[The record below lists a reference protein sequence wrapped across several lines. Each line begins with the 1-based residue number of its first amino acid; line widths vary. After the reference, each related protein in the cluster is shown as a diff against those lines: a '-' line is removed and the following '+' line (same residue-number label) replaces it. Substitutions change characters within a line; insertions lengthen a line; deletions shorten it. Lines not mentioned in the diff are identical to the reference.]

1 MWDGPAWINECS
13 ALMRWIIAALLALG
27 LTPAQV
33 VPQAAPQSTVAPNG
47 WLRQLRFSPDG
58 RYVLAQDDAEVTVL
72 GVRRFEILFRLPAKD
87 ATLAQFTP
95 DSAQVVFVS
104 SVPPVDLKQVTVTGA
119 PEHVERWQ
127 IVDRAR
133 NALAEVRL
141 PACGT
146 VALSPDGSVVACDDL
161 EGTLWL
167 VRVATG
173 ETVLEKKKFSKRTYL
188 GTPELPCYEVPEL
201 PGGSRTRGGPELS
214 PSCYSGDPGLMMI
227 SFSPDSRFV
236 IAEPRSE
243 GPAIAWDVNQRTA
256 VTLVG
261 ALGKLRKSS
270 QRGYSL
276 PLPFTFVAPDLVLM
290 PAELISFPSGA
301 VVSKVTLPPSPVF
314 LPATDSNFVL
324 LRRSGAP
331 VLGAGGM
338 RFSKS
343 SWAGAVEFRSGG
355 EEIVSDQLALDV
367 LGQYYVAEPGPGEV
381 GLYERGKGIQARVSL
396 HKK

>member
-1 MWDGPAWINECS
+1 MTDCS
-13 ALMRWIIAALLALG
+13 VMMRWTIAAVYALG
-27 LTPAQV
+27 LSPAQV
-33 VPQAAPQSTVAPNG
+33 APQAAPQGPAAPSG

-58 RYVLAQDDAEVTVL
+58 RYVLAQDDVEVTVL
-72 GVRRFEILFRLPAKD
+72 GVRPFEILFRLPAKD

-95 DSAQVVFVS
+95 DSAQLVFVS
-104 SVPPVDLKQVTVTGA
+104 SVPPVDLKQVTVSGA
-119 PEHVERWQ
+119 PAHVERWQ

-133 NALAEVRL
+133 NALVEVRL

-167 VRVATG
+167 VRAATG

-188 GTPELPCYEVPEL
+188 GTPELPCYAVPEL
-201 PGGSRTRGGPELS
+201 HGGSKARGGPELS
-214 PSCYSGDPGLMMI
+214 PNCYSGDPGLMMI

-236 IAEPRSE
+236 IAEPESE
-243 GPAIAWDVNQRTA
+243 GPAIAWNVNQRTT
-256 VTLVG
+256 VPLVG
-261 ALGKLRKSS
+261 ALGKLRKLS

-276 PLPFTFVAPDLVLM
+276 ALPFTFVAPGLVLT

-324 LRRSGAP
+324 VRRSEAP
-331 VLGAGGM
+331 VLGAGGV

-343 SWAGAVEFRSGG
+343 SWTAAVEFRSGD
-355 EEIVSDQLALDV
+355 EKITSDQSALDV
-367 LGQYYVAEPGPGEV
+367 LGRYYVAEPNPGEV
-381 GLYERGKGIQARVSL
+381 GLYERGKGIQATVSL
-396 HKK
+396 YKK